1 MRPSHTGLLL
11 RFCWTEM
18 RACRFFA
25 ISQLEPRIDTAAA
38 PDTTVV
44 PRRVF
49 DIMHAEMLAVL
60 TNQLFHVL
68 FFPFRSSITY
78 LIRNSKKV
86 FNLLSYDS
94 KKYFYIGSFIIDKC
108 TYFLSKRTCGLRGR
122 TAHKSGRTGMVLPL
136 LRITPFPFSREQT
149 TN

>member
-25 ISQLEPRIDTAAA
+25 IAQLEPRIDAVAA
-38 PDTTVV
+38 PDAAVV

-60 TNQLFHVL
+60 TNQLFH
-68 FFPFRSSITY
+68 
-78 LIRNSKKV
+78 
-86 FNLLSYDS
+86 
-94 KKYFYIGSFIIDKC
+94 IDHPAA
-108 TYFLSKRTCGLRGR
+108 L
-122 TAHKSGRTGMVLPL
+122 
-136 LRITPFPFSREQT
+136 
-149 TN
+149 

>member
-1 MRPSHTGLLL
+1 
-11 RFCWTEM
+11 M

-25 ISQLEPRIDTAAA
+25 IAQLEPRIDAVAA
-38 PDTTVV
+38 PDAAIV

-60 TNQLFHVL
+60 TDQLFHVL
-68 FFPFRSSITY
+68 FFPFWSSITY

-94 KKYFYIGSFIIDKC
+94 KKYFLYR
-108 TYFLSKRTCGLRGR
+108 FLYNR
-122 TAHKSGRTGMVLPL
+122 
-136 LRITPFPFSREQT
+136 
-149 TN
+149 